1 MWRRVPALLLFLLLP
16 VLSGC
21 WDRRELEEYAFVL
34 AIGVDRGE
42 VSPYAITLMIAR
54 PERMAGGGEKGG
66 GGGGE
71 EKPYLLT
78 TVDAPTIP
86 AAISM
91 VNSTINRRV
100 SLLHTKTLLMGEALA
115 RESGMQTM
123 DEFARYREARRSIAY
138 IVTRGKASD
147 FLKEMDPKIEK
158 DPHKFLAEMGATG
171 YYTGMLPLR
180 GQINTFITH
189 AHTGYVSPITYY
201 ASLKEDEEAGGA
213 RTGEKKDSG
222 FVAGEL
228 PRKGG
233 PNLEMIG
240 AAAFRREQMTGVLNG
255 EEVRMILML
264 QDQFRRGFFSIRD
277 PLAPDQFVSLEL
289 ERSRPTMI
297 LVEQLGQRPRIRARV
312 RLEGEVMA
320 IQSKIDYT
328 DPARQPELERA
339 LRSELTRMMREAIGK
354 TQEWGSDV
362 PGFGRAVV
370 RHFPT
375 IAAWEEYDWPGRY
388 RHAEVIPEIEVTL
401 RRFGLQLSPPNAI
414 D

>member
-1 MWRRVPALLLFLLLP
+1 MWRRLPALIMLLLLP
-16 VLSGC
+16 ALTGC

-42 VSPYAITLMIAR
+42 VSPYSVTFMIAR
-54 PERMAGGGEKGG
+54 PEKMAGGEK

-78 TVDAPTIP
+78 TVDAPTVP
-86 AAISM
+86 AAINM
-91 VNSTINRRV
+91 VNSTMNRRV
-100 SLLHTKTLLMGEALA
+100 SLLHTKTLLMGESLA

-138 IVTRGKASD
+138 IVTKGKASD
-147 FLKEMDPKIEK
+147 FLNEMDPKIEK
-158 DPHKFLAEMGATG
+158 DPHKFLAELGATG
-171 YYTGMLPLR
+171 LYTGMLPLR
-180 GQINTFITH
+180 SQISTFVAQ
-189 AHTGYVSPITYY
+189 AHTGYVSPVTYY
-201 ASLKEDEEAGGA
+201 AALKEEDGGE

-228 PRKGG
+228 PTKGG

-240 AAAFRREQMTGVLNG
+240 GAAFRREQMAGVLNG

-264 QDQFRRGFFSIRD
+264 QDQFRRGYFSIRD
-277 PLAPDQFVSLEL
+277 PLAPDQFLSLDL
-289 ERSRPTMI
+289 ERSRPTVI
-297 LVEQLGQRPRIRARV
+297 LVERLGERPRIRARV

-339 LRSELTRMMREAIGK
+339 LQSELTRMMRDTIAK
-354 TQEWGSDV
+354 TQRWDSDV
-362 PGFGRAVV
+362 AGFGRAVV

-375 IAAWEEYDWPGRY
+375 IDAWEEYDWPGRY
-388 RHAEVIPEIEVTL
+388 SDAEVIPEVEVTL